1 LDVYIK
7 IFTKPDSL
15 ILHSTMKSFET
26 LLPKERFL
34 RIHKSYIVNLAK
46 VLGYNSKFIELE
58 KHQIPLSRKR
68 KPELIEALKNL
79 CFASNYQHQ

>member
-1 LDVYIK
+1 MGDYIK
-7 IFTKPDSL
+7 IFTKNDSL
-15 ILHSTMKSFET
+15 ILRSTIESFET

-34 RIHKSYIVNLAK
+34 RIHKSYIVNLGK

-68 KPELIEALKNL
+68 KTELIEALKK
-79 CFASNYQHQ
+79 FIFH